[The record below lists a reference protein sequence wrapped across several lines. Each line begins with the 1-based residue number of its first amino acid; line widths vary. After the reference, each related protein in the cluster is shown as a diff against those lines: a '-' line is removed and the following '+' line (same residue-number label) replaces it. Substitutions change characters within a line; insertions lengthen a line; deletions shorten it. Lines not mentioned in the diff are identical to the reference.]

1 MPSHLEEENC
11 DDIPFP
17 VPGNYETCLDVF
29 RLWKKIID
37 VVGNI
42 HLSLFVLSKL
52 QGRLQLFLYVLFKEM
67 HQEYMFQRLCF

>member
-1 MPSHLEEENC
+1 MPSHLEEENY

-17 VPGNYETCLDVF
+17 VPGNYETCLDIF

-42 HLSLFVLSKL
+42 HLTPFCP
-52 QGRLQLFLYVLFKEM
+52 FKAT
-67 HQEYMFQRLCF
+67 R